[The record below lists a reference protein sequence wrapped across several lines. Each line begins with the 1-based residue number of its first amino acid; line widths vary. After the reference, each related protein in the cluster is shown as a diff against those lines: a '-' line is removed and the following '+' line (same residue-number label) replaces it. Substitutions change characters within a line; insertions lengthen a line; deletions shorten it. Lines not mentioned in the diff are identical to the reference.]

1 MVFYKSVERDQVS
14 SNSAPN
20 ANQQA
25 IILAAGQG
33 IRLKPDTDNLPKTL
47 LPVSDDD
54 TIIDTIVA
62 NLAEAGFKDIA
73 IVTGH
78 AAEALEKHA
87 PTLKARFGV
96 NPVLV
101 DNDRPD
107 WNNAYSLW
115 CAREYFADGAL
126 VVNGDTLH
134 PVSVEHTILDTEPK
148 AINLA
153 IDDVKE
159 LTDEAMK
166 VRLNDKGTVSRI
178 TKEMPV
184 DGSFGEFIGISRINA
199 DVAPSV
205 TDALQEIWKNQP
217 NLYYEDAYQ
226 LLAADG
232 LLRPAPIGKVE
243 WVEVDDHTDL
253 EKARQLACRS

>member
-1 MVFYKSVERDQVS
+1 MS
-14 SNSAPN
+14 SNSAPAVN
-20 ANQQA
+20 RQA

-33 IRLKPDTDNLPKTL
+33 VRLKPDTDNLPKTL

-62 NLAEAGFKDIA
+62 NLAEAGIKDIA

-78 AAEALEKHA
+78 ASEALVAHA
-87 PTLKARFGV
+87 PKLKARFEV

-134 PVSVEHTILDTEPK
+134 PVSVEHTILNTEPQ

-153 IDDVKE
+153 VDNVKD

-166 VRLNDKGTVSRI
+166 VRLDDQGAISRI
-178 TKEMPV
+178 TKEMPIE
-184 DGSFGEFIGISRINA
+184 GSFGEFIGISRINA
-199 DVAPSV
+199 NAAPSV
-205 TDALQEIWKNQP
+205 TDALAEIWKNKP

-226 LLAADG
+226 LLAADR
-232 LLRPAPIGKVE
+232 LLRPAPIGDVE
-243 WVEVDDHTDL
+243 WVEVDDHSDL